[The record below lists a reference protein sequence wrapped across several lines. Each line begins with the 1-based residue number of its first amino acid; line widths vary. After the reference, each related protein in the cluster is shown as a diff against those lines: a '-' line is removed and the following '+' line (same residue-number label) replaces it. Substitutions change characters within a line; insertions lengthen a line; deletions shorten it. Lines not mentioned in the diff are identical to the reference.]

1 MSEAL
6 GTLTLLVIALRTIV
20 EPGLREDLDCG
31 VTVVDVVTVLV
42 WTMETGTVTVNCSV
56 TVTVEGGIDMIS
68 DVGNLVPNSFSA
80 GVFVTG
86 YVLIRLFFEEKK
98 GTLKNK
104 RRRTTRPIATILSI
118 KRF

>member
-6 GTLTLLVIALRTIV
+6 GTLTLLVIALRRMV

-56 TVTVEGGIDMIS
+56 TVTVECGIDMIS
-68 DVGNLVPNSFSA
+68 DVGVNSFPV
-80 GVFVTG
+80 GVFATG
-86 YVLIRLFFEEKK
+86 YVLIGPLFEKK

-104 RRRTTRPIATILSI
+104 
-118 KRF
+118 